1 MNKLLIILTIT
12 TILNA
17 SDADTF
23 NNEVF
28 ARPTYS
34 FSGDHNIFSSSFKL
48 NDQHGMFPSS
58 FKLKG
63 NHALFSSRST
73 ETVVVDKQ
81 PDDLAKDK
89 SDKEKAKFA

>member
-12 TILNA
+12 TILIA

-23 NNEVF
+23 NNEIF
-28 ARPTYS
+28 DRPTYS
-34 FSGDHNIFSSSFKL
+34 FSGDHNVFPSSFKL

-63 NHALFSSRST
+63 NHALFSTRSK
-73 ETVVVDKQ
+73 ETIVVDKQ
-81 PDDLAKDK
+81 PDDLAKNR
-89 SDKEKAKFA
+89 SEK